1 MQETDHK
8 SSIHYTQFIIINA
21 FYDLLDELPK
31 NFPKLAAAMLSPSP
45 FLGKFFLAARQK
57 DYDRLMA
64 FLSSALR
71 EAMPQLGWEKFHAV
85 GISDGR

>member
-1 MQETDHK
+1 M
-8 SSIHYTQFIIINA
+8 
-21 FYDLLDELPK
+21 P
-31 NFPKLAAAMLSPSP
+31 SPSP
-45 FLGKFFLAARQK
+45 FLGKFFLAARQR

-85 GISDGR
+85 SQ